1 MSSQTLTKTWK
12 SLAWIPLTK
21 GILAIIAAL
30 VAVVWSHQT
39 MEVLVV
45 IVGIYA
51 IVDSVMTLINALAL
65 HGMAGTRFMWAWG
78 IIGIIVGLVLAI
90 HPGFSLH
97 IIAILI
103 GAWMVFLGVAAVTF
117 ALPMRFVTQK
127 AWSWM
132 LVGGIALFV
141 LGIVVLVHPGF
152 GVVAMSW
159 LLAIGVLVYG
169 LANIAIAVGVHKIT
183 NTISSA
189 VRRDPRN
196 TVIEGQVVDSP
207 EGSQETSP
215 HRELK

>member
-12 SLAWIPLTK
+12 SIWWIPLTK
-21 GILAIIAAL
+21 GILAIIAGI

-51 IVDSVMTLINALAL
+51 IVDSIMTLINAQAL
-65 HGMAGTRFMWAWG
+65 RGMAGTGLMNAWG
-78 IIGIIVGLVLAI
+78 ILGIIAGLVLTI

-97 IIAILI
+97 IIAVLI
-103 GAWMVFLGVAAVTF
+103 GVWLVLLGVTATGF
-117 ALPMRFVTQK
+117 ALPLRFVTK
-127 AWSWM
+127 RVWGWM
-132 LVGGIALFV
+132 LGGGIGLFV
-141 LGIVVLVHPGF
+141 LGIVILVHPGF

-159 LLAIGVLVYG
+159 LLAIGVLLYG
-169 LANIAIAVGVHKIT
+169 AANIAIAVGVRKIT
-183 NTISSA
+183 ASISST

-196 TVIEGQVVDSP
+196 TVIEGEVVDS
-207 EGSQETSP
+207 SETSQATSA